1 MLMVMLKHKSI
12 LEKHPL
18 NLNVH
23 YKVQLISMVHNWS
36 WIFLKFVESKP
47 VHILL
52 VQTAIEHHE
61 KDALFLFHTH

>member
-23 YKVQLISMVHNWS
+23 YKVQLISMVLN
-36 WIFLKFVESKP
+36 
-47 VHILL
+47 
-52 VQTAIEHHE
+52 
-61 KDALFLFHTH
+61 